1 MRRHQASRSL
11 KTFAWDP
18 GGTYIRDWIYGA
30 TSGVVTTFIVVAAV
44 VGANQPVVVAVVLG
58 LANLA
63 AIGFATAARRYGNV
77 KSAHASNSWHTKPAR
92 RVQIYDATGFV
103 SSPWRAAVNTFAAF
117 ILCYSTY
124 HLPSRIK
131 RDCRMYRCHRLCAL
145 CHRHNQRSLYT
156 DLLVAIRARHAASWN
171 VCGCTGLCRR
181 PQSASR
187 NRRVVIRPRQHL
199 RLVMHR

>member
-44 VGANQPVVVAVVLG
+44 VGANQPMVVAVVLG

-92 RVQIYDATGFV
+92 RVQIYDATGLV

-117 ILCYSTY
+117 ISCGLIPLITY
-124 HLPSRIK
+124 LLASREIAVCIVATASVLFAIGAIK
-131 RDCRMYRCHRLCAL
+131 GRYTLTPWWRSGLDTLLLGMCAAAL
-145 CHRHNQRSLYT
+145 AFAVGRSLH
-156 DLLVAIRARHAASWN
+156 LVIGAS
-171 VCGCTGLCRR
+171 
-181 PQSASR
+181 S
-187 NRRVVIRPRQHL
+187 
-199 RLVMHR
+199 